1 MNNSVY
7 RIMTMKMMLK
17 MKGDAFYSIHLHCCV
32 LLFAFFA
39 PSLSLSRPV
48 CVRVCLLLFNGR
60 FVWWRA
66 WANKQCCTMNAH
78 APISVQFLNVYECD
92 TLINAF
98 VQKIFS
104 TIVDKLSVCLCVSV
118 RRAHTTENRE
128 ICEKN
133 PQQKQPNDIKLHIL
147 WKTAG

>member
-1 MNNSVY
+1 MVDLY
-7 RIMTMKMMLK
+7 DEQRRQTQAMVRPP
-17 MKGDAFYSIHLHCCV
+17 AH
-32 LLFAFFA
+32 
-39 PSLSLSRPV
+39 SLTHQF
-48 CVRVCLLLFNGR
+48 C
-60 FVWWRA
+60 
-66 WANKQCCTMNAH
+66 
-78 APISVQFLNVYECD
+78 VQFSNVYECD

-133 PQQKQPNDIKLHIL
+133 PQQKQPNDIELHIL